1 MEPPSQ
7 EWLPGDSLRDSH
19 PQEMAEPNLALET
32 PKREGLPFPALE
44 DGKSVAP
51 GSAATGRSPQNLLE
65 AGPNASSENKA
76 SVQQEEK
83 NNGLTSVSPLN
94 FLEVRPN
101 ASLQDKGSILH
112 PEKDNG
118 LISVP
123 QLSLPEAGPNASLQD
138 KASVQEQ
145 EEDNGLTSVSVMP
158 EATWTS
164 PLRLP
169 EAGPNACSGDEGSD
183 PHPEKDNGLISVPQL
198 RLPEAGPNAS
208 LQDKASVQQEEK
220 DNGLI
225 SVSPLSLLE
234 VRPNACSEDK
244 TSVHKQE
251 KSSLTPVFV
260 ASEMTWTSP
269 LRLLEADSNASSED
283 KGSILHPEKDNGLI
297 SVPQLSLPE
306 AGPNVSLQD
315 KASVQEQEEDNGLT
329 SVSVMPEATWTSPLR
344 LPEAGPNACSE
355 DEGSVHEQEKDNGIT
370 SVSVVP
376 EMTWTLPS
384 WLPEAELN
392 ACSED
397 KGSILHPEND
407 NGLISVPQ
415 LSLPEPG
422 PSESLQDKA
431 SVQQQQ
437 KDNSLTSVSVVPE
450 VTWTSPS
457 RLPEAGPNACSEDEG
472 SDPHPEKDNGLISAP
487 QLRLPEAGPN
497 ASLQDKASVQEQEED
512 NSLTSVSPLRL
523 LEAGPN
529 VSSED
534 QEQEK
539 DNGIISTFVSPAAS
553 QILPLNI
560 LETRLSTS
568 PMNTASVLWQQR
580 KAAVSLVSAA
590 TWMSPL
596 SLLETGVNTSL
607 EERTLTKD
615 STAETDS
622 LLWHL
627 SQDQLRSL
635 SREELEE
642 HLASSQIV
650 VEALSREIRDCL
662 NSQRLPAC
670 VGPAEQRDAATQTP
684 ISEPSQEV
692 QLYREMY
699 EALWKRHDP
708 LQKTLKNQRAL
719 VERLATAKDE
729 MRGCLLD
736 STFLRETAE
745 ASFQRL
751 QDDRRSL
758 SQQQKQLGNL
768 ISHVRERWSRIEDER
783 KKTLRDKEAADHVL
797 ELFRNHATQ
806 RIGQLEQDCGSRRHL
821 RSLLVE
827 ANALQSD
834 LSGGYAKH
842 LAEEA
847 CLATALQS
855 NWAKMRR
862 DYEAMR
868 TLAGRFQVT
877 MGQMVQKMRAAQQ
890 ELAQHHEASLLLG
903 VALNQGGGCVCLK
916 GLDQAPSP
924 KSSPASPFAPKTL
937 ALSLYFPG
945 SQCSG
950 VDCL

>member
-244 TSVHKQE
+244 TS
-251 KSSLTPVFV
+251 
-260 ASEMTWTSP
+260 
-269 LRLLEADSNASSED
+269 
-283 KGSILHPEKDNGLI
+283 
-297 SVPQLSLPE
+297 
-306 AGPNVSLQD
+306 
-315 KASVQEQEEDNGLT
+315 
-329 SVSVMPEATWTSPLR
+329 
-344 LPEAGPNACSE
+344 
-355 DEGSVHEQEKDNGIT
+355 
-370 SVSVVP
+370 
-376 EMTWTLPS
+376 
-384 WLPEAELN
+384 
-392 ACSED
+392 
-397 KGSILHPEND
+397 
-407 NGLISVPQ
+407 
-415 LSLPEPG
+415 
-422 PSESLQDKA
+422 
-431 SVQQQQ
+431 
-437 KDNSLTSVSVVPE
+437 
-450 VTWTSPS
+450 
-457 RLPEAGPNACSEDEG
+457 
-472 SDPHPEKDNGLISAP
+472 
-487 QLRLPEAGPN
+487 
-497 ASLQDKASVQEQEED
+497 
-512 NSLTSVSPLRL
+512 
-523 LEAGPN
+523 
-529 VSSED
+529 D